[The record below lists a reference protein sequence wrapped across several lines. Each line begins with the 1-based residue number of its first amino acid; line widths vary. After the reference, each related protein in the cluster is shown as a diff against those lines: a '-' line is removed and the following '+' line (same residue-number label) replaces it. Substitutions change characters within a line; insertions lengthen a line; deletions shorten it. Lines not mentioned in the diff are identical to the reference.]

1 MPSIATNVAANSS
14 LFYLNRNSDNQANS
28 LAKISSGSR
37 IVRASDDAAGS
48 AVAASLQSDIT
59 SLQTAAQTVQQVD
72 SLLQIAD
79 GGLQR
84 VSEILQRIKSLAT
97 QFASGTV
104 DGASQGFINDEY
116 AALTTQIDLI
126 ADSTAYNGQNLIDG
140 SFTTGGAINTVVVVG
155 ANSGDTIDIDL
166 AAVDANVA
174 ALTGLPASG
183 TGFALAT
190 ITAEITAV
198 DTAIDAISTDRATV
212 GALQSAVGFQGEVV
226 ATQIENL
233 QAAKSSIADVDIAAE
248 QTAFTNY
255 QVLTEAAIAGLS
267 QANQITQSLLSLLR

>member
-48 AVAASLQSDIT
+48 AIAQSLQSDIT
-59 SLQTAAQTVQQVD
+59 SLETAAQTVAQMD
-72 SLLQIAD
+72 ALLQIAD

-84 VSEILQRIKSLAT
+84 TAEILQRMKALST
-97 QFASGTV
+97 QFNSGTLS
-104 DGASQGFINDEY
+104 ATEEGFIDAEM
-116 AALTTQIDLI
+116 AALNTEIGLI
-126 ADSTAYNGQNLIDG
+126 ADSTTFNGVILLEGGFNETLI
-140 SFTTGGAINTVVVVG
+140 VG
-155 ANSGDTIDIDL
+155 AQSTDTLVVNLSTININNVGDAAVGATTPADIDT
-166 AAVDANVA
+166 DI
-174 ALTGLPASG
+174 G
-183 TGFALAT
+183 TIG
-190 ITAEITAV
+190 TA
-198 DTAIDAISTDRATV
+198 RATV
-212 GALQSAVGFQGEVV
+212 GALQSAVGFQGDVV

-233 QAAKSSIADVDIAAE
+233 QAAKASISDVDIAAE
-248 QTAFTNY
+248 QTRFTNY